1 MSADAAPAPQP
12 QPQPHADT
20 RSPAAPAAPAQAGAP
35 TSMVAGVG
43 LLALLAIVASAM
55 TWQRLSNMQEQLA
68 RQSAQAGSQSVE
80 ARALAKDAQDMARDS
95 AARAS
100 VLEARVAEL
109 ALQRTQLEELM
120 QSMSRSR
127 DENLVADVESTLR
140 LALQQAGLSGSIQPL
155 VAALQSSRLRIERAA
170 QPRLAP
176 VIRAIDT
183 DLDHLSRMSVTD
195 TAGVLARIEDLTRQV
210 DELPLASDV
219 GRARSDRAGNARDT
233 ALRAGRAR
241 KAPAAAEPE
250 QSGSS
255 PLQWAWW
262 QSLGERAWQ
271 GLASQTQE
279 LVRVRR
285 IDAPE
290 AALVAPEQAYF
301 LRENLKLQLLNAR
314 LALLSRQGDTAR
326 ADLSS
331 VGASLHKYFD
341 GSSRRT
347 QIAQAQ
353 LQQMLANL
361 RSGEQPKLD
370 ETLSALATAAAGR

>member
-12 QPQPHADT
+12 QPHADA

-140 LALQQAGLSGSIQPL
+140 LALQQAGLSGSIHPL

-353 LQQMLANL
+353 LQQILANL

>member
-1 MSADAAPAPQP
+1 MSADAVP
-12 QPQPHADT
+12 QPQPHADAM
-20 RSPAAPAAPAQAGAP
+20 SPAAPAAPAQAGAP
-35 TSMVAGVG
+35 LSMVAGVG

-219 GRARSDRAGNARDT
+219 GRTRGDRAGSSARET
-233 ALRAGRAR
+233 AERASRAR
-241 KAPAAAEPE
+241 RAPATAEPE
-250 QSGSS
+250 QPGSS
-255 PLQWAWW
+255 PLQWVWW
-262 QSLGERAWQ
+262 QSLGERAWN

-353 LQQMLANL
+353 LQQILANL